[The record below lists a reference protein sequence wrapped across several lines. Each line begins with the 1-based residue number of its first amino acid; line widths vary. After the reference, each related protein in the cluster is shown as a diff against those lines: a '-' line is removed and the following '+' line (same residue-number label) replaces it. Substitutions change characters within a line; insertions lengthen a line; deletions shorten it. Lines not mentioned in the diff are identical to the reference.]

1 MIINGHLLPNSTPVK
16 VRRCNQNNLHTM
28 ISCVYLLLNSRWI
41 PVIDDLKST
50 SDVYVVYFYIGKK
63 NPQTLL
69 RILYWKPPPTKHQM
83 HMLRIP
89 LLKKKYPKIDYVMN
103 PWFKEHGP
111 SSTSIDNSDVVAR
124 FVVQKICV
132 HMICNSAVQVFVVQG
147 YIHLQIN
154 RCTVWTTES
163 VK

>member
-63 NPQTLL
+63 THKHCCAFYIEKN
-69 RILYWKPPPTKHQM
+69 PTKHQM

-124 FVVQKICV
+124 FVVQKIHV
-132 HMICNSAVQVFVVQG
+132 HMICNSAV
-147 YIHLQIN
+147 
-154 RCTVWTTES
+154 
-163 VK
+163 